1 MLEKWTEVQI
11 YAESTQKY
19 VVKRIC
25 DAEKVSDKHSVR
37 CDLITNHN
45 ISV

>member
-1 MLEKWTEVQI
+1 MLQKWTEVQI
-11 YAESTQKY
+11 SMESTQKY
-19 VVKRIC
+19 IVKRIS
-25 DAEKVSDKHSVR
+25 DAEKVSDKHLVR